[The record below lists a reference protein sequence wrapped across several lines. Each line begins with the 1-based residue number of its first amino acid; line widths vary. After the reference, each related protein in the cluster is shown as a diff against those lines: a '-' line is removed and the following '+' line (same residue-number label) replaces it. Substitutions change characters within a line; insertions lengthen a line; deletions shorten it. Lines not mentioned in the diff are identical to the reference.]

1 MRNKGK
7 HTKKYVENNKEKDFT
22 LLADDVI
29 IASMMCLEKAYT
41 IASKKK
47 DSETLIRISDKW
59 LELYQAILPDEEEP
73 QPMPFGFVS
82 SIGDIDE

>member
-1 MRNKGK
+1 MRNKGR
-7 HTKKYVENNKEKDFT
+7 HTKEYVENNQEKDFT

-29 IASMMCLEKAYT
+29 IASMMCLEKAYV

-47 DSETLIRISDKW
+47 DSETLIKLSDKW
-59 LELYQAILPDEEEP
+59 LELYQAILPDEEEI
-73 QPMPFGFVS
+73 QPIPFGFIP